1 MAAAPGGSD
10 PESIVASIQ
19 ATAFGSQTGSLGGIA
34 RADHTGLADATDAW
48 QNQYSATAI
57 ADIGSAAGIAAISKF
72 AWACSP
78 GGSAAQEQPNVGL
91 TTTGV
96 FAKMTGSA
104 DVLRR
109 YGVNDKMLKL
119 GYDNIMVNRAAIMA
133 DRNVTAG
140 YLYFLNTNYLRMQ
153 ILAGSNTKSVGNVST
168 IGDGKQ
174 SISLQV
180 RPPIEAGDY
189 LNYVIKMYM
198 VYNITWG
205 GLRQHGLQVSI
216 TEA

>member
-1 MAAAPGGSD
+1 M
-10 PESIVASIQ
+10 
-19 ATAFGSQTGSLGGIA
+19 
-34 RADHTGLADATDAW
+34 DAW
-48 QNQYSATAI
+48 QNQYNATAI
-57 ADIGSAAGIAAISKF
+57 ADIGVAAGIRAISNF

-78 GGSAAQEQPNVGL
+78 GGSAASEQPDIGL

-96 FAKMTGSA
+96 FAMFTGAA

-119 GYDNIMVNRAAIMA
+119 GFDNIMVNRAAVMA
-133 DRNVTAG
+133 DRNVAAG
-140 YLYFLNTNYLRMQ
+140 RLYFINTNYLRMQ
-153 ILAGSNTKSVGNVST
+153 VLAGSNTKQVGSVQT

-174 SISLQV
+174 AIGLQV
-180 RPPIEAGDY
+180 RPPVEADDY
-189 LNYVIKMYM
+189 LNYIIKMYLA
-198 VYNITWG
+198 YNITWG